1 MVFLCGIYSVYFT
14 YMCLA
19 ATGLYLLFR
28 VVVVDDL
35 TLAQRVRRFLLG
47 CGEILLGVGMSL
59 VVFLPMAEVLLN
71 VSSRLTAREP
81 DSCSGFSSALLLIT
95 QRSMIP

>member
-28 VVVVDDL
+28 ILMVDDL
-35 TLAQRVRRFLLG
+35 TLTQRVRRFLLG
-47 CGEILLGVGMSL
+47 CGEILLGGGDE
-59 VVFLPMAEVLLN
+59 PCGI
-71 VSSRLTAREP
+71 SSYGRGASE
-81 DSCSGFSSALLLIT
+81 CFFSA
-95 QRSMIP
+95 